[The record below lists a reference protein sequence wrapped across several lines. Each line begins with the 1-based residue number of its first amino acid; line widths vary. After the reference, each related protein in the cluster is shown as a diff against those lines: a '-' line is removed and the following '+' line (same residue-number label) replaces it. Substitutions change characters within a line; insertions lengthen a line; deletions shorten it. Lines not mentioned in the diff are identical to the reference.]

1 MVKAPRV
8 LIDARETDRLRG
20 FHALAAAECLLR
32 AGMKADWHFLTEGDA
47 EERLAIDSLGFD
59 WSVACSAWDGR
70 SAAAP
75 FDLYVVFGDTVPADP
90 ATEAALGAARLAL
103 VGLTA
108 ISELPARPAVLFMS
122 GHDTA
127 ALARMAMGLLDTER
141 AAPAR
146 SLGRG
151 R

>member
-8 LIDARETDRLRG
+8 LIDARETDLLRG

-32 AGMKADWHFLTEGDA
+32 AGAKAEWHFLTEGDA

-59 WSVACSAWDGR
+59 WSITCSAWDGR
-70 SAAAP
+70 SSTAP
-75 FDLYVVFGDTVPADP
+75 FDLYVLFGDTIPADP
-90 ATEAALGAARLAL
+90 ATEAALRAARLAL
-103 VGLTA
+103 VGLTGV
-108 ISELPARPAVLFMS
+108 SELPARPAVLFMS

-141 AAPAR
+141 TAPIL
-146 SLGRG
+146 SFGRG